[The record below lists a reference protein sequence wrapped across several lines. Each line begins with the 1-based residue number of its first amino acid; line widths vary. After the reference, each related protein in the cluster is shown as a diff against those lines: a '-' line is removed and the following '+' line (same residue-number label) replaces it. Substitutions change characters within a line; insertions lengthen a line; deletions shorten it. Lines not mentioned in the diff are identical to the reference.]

1 MALTLWLT
9 IVNYVAWYIFVFIA
23 ITWMIVLFINRDEFS
38 SGGRNK
44 KIKKFSTVSV
54 IVPAYN
60 EEKNIKS
67 IIKSILRVNYPKN
80 LLEVIVIN
88 DASTDR
94 TKEIVQ
100 GIEGV
105 KLLNNDKNRGKA
117 YSLNRAL
124 KFAKGELVACVDA
137 DSVVEKNILMKM
149 VGHFEDSEVA
159 SVTPALKVLR
169 PKNFMERV
177 QSAEYLLNIF
187 LRKSLEM
194 IDSIHVTPGV
204 FSIYRKS
211 VLQELGGFD
220 EKNLTED
227 MEIALRIHDAGYKI
241 ENRLDAF
248 SYTIC
253 PPTLRSLF
261 KQRLR
266 WYRGAVQN
274 TMKYKHMI
282 FNHKYGN
289 LGMFLLPFN
298 FISILAVITILLILI
313 WNVLDTVK
321 NFVWQL
327 YLIDWD
333 FLVFLNNFEI
343 NWEVFFLN
351 TFTTSFVFMVMG
363 LILGGYLLL
372 KSFHVT
378 REKFSFN
385 KLGYF
390 TYLIAY
396 PLLMMSFWL
405 TAMTFEILR
414 IERKW

>member
-1 MALTLWLT
+1 MALAFWLT

-23 ITWMIVLFINRDEFS
+23 ITWMIVLFINRGEFS
-38 SGGRNK
+38 NVRRK
-44 KIKKFSTVSV
+44 RIKKFPSISV
-54 IVPAYN
+54 LIPAYN
-60 EEKNIKS
+60 EGKNIKRVV
-67 IIKSILRVNYPKN
+67 KSVLRVNYPKD

-88 DASTDR
+88 DASIDR
-94 TKEIVQ
+94 TSEIVE
-100 GIEGV
+100 GMEGV
-105 KLLNNDKNRGKA
+105 KLLNNHKNRGKA
-117 YSLNRAL
+117 YSLNRAI
-124 KFAKGELVACVDA
+124 KVARGELIACVDA

-149 VGHFEDSEVA
+149 VGHFEDPKVA

-169 PKNFMERV
+169 PKNFIERI

-211 VLQELGGFD
+211 VLQELRGFD

-241 ENRLDAF
+241 ENSLNAF

-253 PPTLRSLF
+253 PSGLRSLF

-266 WYRGAVQN
+266 WYRGALQN
-274 TMKYKHMI
+274 TVKYKYMI

-298 FISILAVITILLILI
+298 FISILAVITIFLILI

-333 FLVFLNNFEI
+333 FLVFLNNFEV

-351 TFTTSFVFMVMG
+351 TFTTSFVFMAMG

-396 PLLMMSFWL
+396 PIIMMSFWL
-405 TAMTFEILR
+405 TAMAFEILR

>member
-1 MALTLWLT
+1 MSVAFWTT
-9 IVNYVAWYIFVFIA
+9 IVNYAAWYIFVFIA
-23 ITWMIVLFINRDEFS
+23 VTWLIVLFINRDEFS
-38 SGGRNK
+38 RVKRKRIVRFPS
-44 KIKKFSTVSV
+44 ISV
-54 IVPAYN
+54 LIPAYN
-60 EEKNIKS
+60 EGKNIKR
-67 IIKSILRVNYPKN
+67 IVKSVLRLNYPKE
-80 LLEVIVIN
+80 LMEVIVIN

-94 TKEIVQ
+94 TGEIAE
-100 GIEGV
+100 GMEGV
-105 KLLNNDKNRGKA
+105 KVINNAKNRGKA

-124 KFAKGELVACVDA
+124 KVSKGELVACVDA
-137 DSVVEKNILMKM
+137 DSVVERNILMKM
-149 VGHFEDSEVA
+149 VGHFEDQNVA

-169 PKNFMERV
+169 PKNFIERI

-204 FSIYRKS
+204 FSVYRKN
-211 VLQELGGFD
+211 VLKDVGGFD
-220 EKNLTED
+220 ENNLTED
-227 MEIALRIHDAGYKI
+227 MEIALRIHEAGYKI
-241 ENRLDAF
+241 ENCLDAF

-253 PPTLRSLF
+253 PPSLRSLF

-266 WYRGAVQN
+266 WYRGALQN
-274 TMKYKHMI
+274 TVKYKHMI

-298 FISILAVITILLILI
+298 FISIFAVITIFLILI
-313 WNVLDTVK
+313 WNVLDSVRT
-321 NFVWQL
+321 FIWQL
-327 YLIDWD
+327 YLIDWNV
-333 FLVFLNNFEI
+333 LVFLKNFEI

-351 TFTTSFVFMVMG
+351 TFNTPFVFMLMG
-363 LILGGYLLL
+363 LILGGYLLM

-390 TYLIAY
+390 TYLIVY
-396 PLLMMSFWL
+396 PIIMMSFWL
-405 TAMTFEILR
+405 TAMAFEILR